1 MRHSSQT
8 PEPAFRSPKVQALS
22 VKWRQVWLMTMDRRR
37 RLQDALDQQKEV
49 HFMLDLKKKVGK
61 SLNDLKSWL
70 FVNWQFNWHGMAGDT
85 CLRIDSF

>member
-49 HFMLDLKKKVGK
+49 RFMLDFKKYVGK
-61 SLNDLKSWL
+61 ILNDLKSWL